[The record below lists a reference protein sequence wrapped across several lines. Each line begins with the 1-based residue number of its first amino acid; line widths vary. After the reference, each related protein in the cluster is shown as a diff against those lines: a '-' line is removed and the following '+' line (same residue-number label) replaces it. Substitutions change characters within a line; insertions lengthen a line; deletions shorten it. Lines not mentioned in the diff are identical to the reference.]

1 MAETRHRVSGR
12 SKHRGIAGTAAIEFG
27 LSIPLLVII
36 MMGVVELGFAMY
48 GKMQVYNSVE
58 AGALY
63 AAKNGYD
70 TNGIAS
76 AVVKATG
83 TQGITATP
91 APAQF
96 CGCPSATGI
105 AATAC
110 SATCTG
116 GSPSGQYVRISAAL
130 PRQTI
135 LPYPALGLPDTLTAQ
150 SVLRLN

>member
-1 MAETRHRVSGR
+1 MAAMKHRVAGH

-36 MMGVVELGFAMY
+36 VMGVAELGFAMY

-63 AAKNGYD
+63 AAKNGFD
-70 TNGIAS
+70 SAGITA
-76 AVVKATG
+76 AVVNATG

-91 APAQF
+91 APVQF

-105 AATAC
+105 VADRLQRHLQRRKSVRPICPHQRGAAA
-110 SATCTG
+110 SDH
-116 GSPSGQYVRISAAL
+116 
-130 PRQTI
+130 
-135 LPYPALGLPDTLTAQ
+135 PALSGAWAAG
-150 SVLRLN
+150 RR